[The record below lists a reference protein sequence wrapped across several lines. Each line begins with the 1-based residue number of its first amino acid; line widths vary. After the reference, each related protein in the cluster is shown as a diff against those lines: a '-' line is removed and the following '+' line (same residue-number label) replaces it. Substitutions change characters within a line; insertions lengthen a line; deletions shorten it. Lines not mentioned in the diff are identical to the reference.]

1 MTSAPAAGPSSTTS
15 SRQSTIVDAGPLIA
29 LFDRDDRHHGR
40 AVQFVRDNKTRLIS
54 NLPALTEASFV
65 LRFSK
70 EAQRDLLW
78 WSQQA
83 LDIDQGTAADLPRI
97 IALLHQYRDL
107 PAAFADVSLV
117 ALAERLNVRRIASFD
132 SDFLVYRLSGKRRFE
147 NVLSRSD

>member
-1 MTSAPAAGPSSTTS
+1 M
-15 SRQSTIVDAGPLIA
+15 
-29 LFDRDDRHHGR
+29 
-40 AVQFVRDNKTRLIS
+40 RDNKNRLIS